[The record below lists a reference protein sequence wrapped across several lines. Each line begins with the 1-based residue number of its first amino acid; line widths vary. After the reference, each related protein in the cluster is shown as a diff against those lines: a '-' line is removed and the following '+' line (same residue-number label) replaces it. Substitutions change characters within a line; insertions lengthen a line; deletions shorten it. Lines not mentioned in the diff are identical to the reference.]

1 MNVSECEEKA
11 MYRNFHIFNTG
22 NSFVVKADSKRFGKQ
37 AIVYEDYDLKK
48 CVSWIYSHY
57 RNNNGKI
64 ITNRRWTDRIYAI
77 AMSTCNC
84 ADNPWFKGGK

>member
-1 MNVSECEEKA
+1 MDD
-11 MYRNFHIFNTG
+11 MTIYRNFRIYNTG
-22 NSFVVKADSKRFGKQ
+22 NSFIVKADSKRFGKS
-37 AIVYEDYDLKK
+37 AIVYENCKLTK

-57 RNNNGKI
+57 RNNNGKV
-64 ITNRRWTDRIYAI
+64 ITNRRWTDHMYCK